1 MVKEWLAEEPVHDKK
16 LICKEL
22 ELFTPDRGKN
32 SF

>member
-1 MVKEWLAEEPVHDKK
+1 MVKEWLAEEPAHGKK

-22 ELFTPDRGKN
+22 ESFTPDRGKI